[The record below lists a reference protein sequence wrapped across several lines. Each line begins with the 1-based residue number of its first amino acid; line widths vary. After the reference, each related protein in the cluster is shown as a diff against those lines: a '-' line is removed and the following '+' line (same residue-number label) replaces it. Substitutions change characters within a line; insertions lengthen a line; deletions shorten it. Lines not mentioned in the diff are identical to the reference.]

1 MLKEL
6 IKQSFLASLAA
17 SLSGL
22 IVFYVLG
29 FWFISDSRLN
39 VLEFLGVTMFVMPF
53 FISIFLVVFAI
64 RFLSDFYKEYPNT
77 SWWKTTSLLFG
88 LTFIC
93 VIILDQGAFLITDD
107 IPKAVV
113 RAYKAIDARQA
124 EKGQKTTS
132 QSLKEEGESIED
144 IGKYAPW
151 VLNWVTLF
159 IFLFIASLLSHSLT
173 KRITK
178 KKESNY
184 I

>member
-29 FWFISDSRLN
+29 FWFISDNRLN
-39 VLEFLGVTMFVMPF
+39 ILEFLGVTMFVMPF

-77 SWWKTTSLLFG
+77 SWWKTSSLLFA

-93 VIILDQGAFLITDD
+93 VIVLDQGAFLITDD
-107 IPKAVV
+107 IPKKVSKV
-113 RAYKAIDARQA
+113 FHVLNEQDESDSKSVTA
-124 EKGQKTTS
+124 E
-132 QSLKEEGESIED
+132 SLKEIDD
-144 IGKYAPW
+144 IAKDAPW
-151 VLNWVTLF
+151 QLNWVTLF
-159 IFLFIASLLSHSLT
+159 IFLSVASLLSHNRL
-173 KRITK
+173 KRISK
-178 KKESNY
+178 PKETNY
-184 I
+184 R